1 MPSVD
6 SSFWGV
12 RREGKFTDLIITVTK
27 VINFHRLGSFT
38 GGGTF
43 VITHILPPLEDFKI

>member
-38 GGGTF
+38 GGGG
-43 VITHILPPLEDFKI
+43 DFCDNTYFASLRGF

>member
-38 GGGTF
+38 GGGAYFCDNTYF
-43 VITHILPPLEDFKI
+43 ASLRGF

>member
-12 RREGKFTDLIITVTK
+12 RREGKFTDLITTVTK
-27 VINFHRLGSFT
+27 VINFHHLGSFEGEVFCDNT
-38 GGGTF
+38 YFASLRGF
-43 VITHILPPLEDFKI
+43 